1 MLDNYAGGSIIS
13 IKIELP
19 IDLPHRKD
27 LPFYNYNYKGLE
39 RRLTENS

>member
-1 MLDNYAGGSIIS
+1 LDNDANSSIIS

-27 LPFYNYNYKGLE
+27 LPFNNYNYKGLE
-39 RRLTENS
+39 RPLTENS